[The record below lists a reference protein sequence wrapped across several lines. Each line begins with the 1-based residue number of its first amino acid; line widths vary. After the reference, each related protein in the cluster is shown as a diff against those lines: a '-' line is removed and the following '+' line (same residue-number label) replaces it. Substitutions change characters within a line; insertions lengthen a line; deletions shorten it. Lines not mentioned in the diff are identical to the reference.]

1 MYSIFRTS
9 SFKKQYK
16 KLTINERELLKEV
29 IILLAKKSVLDEKYK
44 DHKLTGNFKD
54 LRECY
59 VKPDL
64 LLIYK
69 INDDILELALVQVG
83 NHNSLFKWFEIIFT
97 AKIFTK

>member
-1 MYSIFRTS
+1 MYSIFRTA

-16 KLTINERELLKEV
+16 KLCTNDKELLKEV
-29 IILLAKKSVLDEKYK
+29 IILLAQNIELEEKYK

-54 LRECY
+54 LRECH

-69 INDDILELALVQVG
+69 INNEFLELALVQVG
-83 NHNSLFKWFEIIFT
+83 NHNSLFK
-97 AKIFTK
+97 

>member
-1 MYSIFRTS
+1 MYSIFRTA

-16 KLTINERELLKEV
+16 KLSSSDQELLKDV
-29 IILLAKKSVLDEKYK
+29 IILLTKNTELEEKYK

-54 LRECY
+54 LRECH
-59 VKPDL
+59 VKLDL

-83 NHNSLFKWFEIIFT
+83 NHSSLFK
-97 AKIFTK
+97 

>member
-1 MYSIFRTS
+1 MYSIFRTA

-16 KLTINERELLKEV
+16 KLSSIEKELLKNV
-29 IILLAKKSVLDEKYK
+29 IILLTQNEELEEKYK

-54 LRECY
+54 LRECH

-69 INDDILELALVQVG
+69 INNDILELALVQVG
-83 NHNSLFKWFEIIFT
+83 NHNSLFK
-97 AKIFTK
+97 